1 MTSYVPPFNYCEKS
15 VNSWARLAKRI
26 RVPMGFVFAAFYFWF
41 ARPRLWSL
49 AVGIMIAAAG
59 LIVRALASG
68 HVTKNEALTTTG
80 PYAYVRNPL
89 YLGSI
94 LVAAGFGVAAWRLWI
109 MLAMVVF
116 FAAIY
121 FPVIRSEE
129 NFLQHKFPEF
139 KDYVRHVPRLFPRF
153 TPYGVSQGAFSRDL
167 YLKHHEYNALI
178 GAVLMV
184 LALAA
189 KMVWLAQ

>member
-1 MTSYVPPFNYCEKS
+1 M
-15 VNSWARLAKRI
+15 NSWAKIARRI
-26 RVPMGFVFAAFYFWF
+26 RVPLGFVFGAFYFWF

-49 AVGIMIAAAG
+49 AVGLVIAAAG
-59 LIVRALASG
+59 LIVRTLASG

-89 YLGSI
+89 YLGSV
-94 LVAAGFGVAAWRLWI
+94 LVAAGFGLAAWNLSI
-109 MLAMVVF
+109 AGGMVLI
-116 FAAIY
+116 FAIIY

-129 NFLQHKFPEF
+129 NFLQKKFPEF
-139 KDYVRHVPRLFPRF
+139 RDYVHHVPRLFPRF
-153 TPYGVSQGAFSRDL
+153 TPYGVSRGAFSWDL

-184 LALAA
+184 VALAA
-189 KMVWLAQ
+189 KMVWLKH